1 MHTTL
6 TDSAA
11 PIRMWLDPAETEAGA
26 MRQLRNCADLP
37 WTHGVAVMPDCH
49 QGYGATVG
57 SVIAMRDAVSPGAV
71 GVDLGCGMSAV
82 PTGLTAADLPDSLA
96 RVRAQIERDIPVGRG
111 MHRHGADLARIGM
124 TAETDWTGFWA
135 RFDALDAVD
144 KASWTTADTLRERA
158 DQQLGTLGT
167 GNHFVEMCL
176 DADDRVWLMLHS
188 GSRGIGKVLA
198 DVHMAAAKELPHN
211 ADLPDR
217 DLAVFLNG
225 TPEMAAYRNDLYW
238 AQEYARLNRR
248 VMMELVKAAV
258 TKALDR
264 PIGYGDEI
272 SCHHNYVSEETYDG
286 LDLIVT
292 RKGAISTADGRMGI
306 IPGSMGTG
314 SYIVRGRENDAAYR
328 SASHGAG
335 RRMSRT
341 AARKLYSVADLQA
354 QTEGVECRKD
364 SGVVDEIPG
373 AYKDL
378 EQVMVQQAD
387 LVDVVARLRTILCVK
402 G

>member
-1 MHTTL
+1 VHTTL

-11 PIRMWLDPAETEAGA
+11 PIRMWLDPADTEPGA
-26 MRQLRNCADLP
+26 LAQLRNCADLP

-49 QGYGATVG
+49 RGYGATVG

-82 PTGLTAADLPDSLA
+82 RTDLTAADLPDSLA
-96 RVRAQIERDIPVGRG
+96 GVRAQIERDLPVGRG
-111 MHRHGADLARIGM
+111 LHQHGADLARLDM
-124 TAETDWTGFWA
+124 AAETDWTGFWA
-135 RFDALDAVD
+135 RFDALDAVEQ
-144 KASWTTADTLRERA
+144 AGWTTADKLRTRA
-158 DQQLGTLGT
+158 HQQLGTLGS
-167 GNHFVEMCL
+167 GNHFAEMCL
-176 DADDRVWLMLHS
+176 DEQDRVWLMLHS
-188 GSRGIGKVLA
+188 GSRNIGKVLA

-217 DLAVFLNG
+217 DLSVFLAG
-225 TPEMAAYRNDLYW
+225 TPEMDAYRRDLYW

-248 VMMELVKAAV
+248 VMMELIKAAV
-258 TKALDR
+258 DKALGR
-264 PIGYGDEI
+264 KVGYGEET

-286 LDLIVT
+286 LDLMVT
-292 RKGAISTADGRMGI
+292 RKGAISTEGGRAGI

-314 SYIVRGRENDAAYR
+314 SYIVRGKENDAAYR

-335 RRMSRT
+335 RKMSRN
-341 AARKLYSVADLQA
+341 AARKMFSIKDLQA

-364 SGVVDEIPG
+364 IGVVDEIPG

-378 EQVMVQQAD
+378 DTVMAQQTD
-387 LVDVVARLRTILCVK
+387 LVEVVARLRTVLCVK

>member
-1 MHTTL
+1 
-6 TDSAA
+6 
-11 PIRMWLDPAETEAGA
+11 
-26 MRQLRNCADLP
+26 
-37 WTHGVAVMPDCH
+37 
-49 QGYGATVG
+49 
-57 SVIAMRDAVSPGAV
+57 
-71 GVDLGCGMSAV
+71 
-82 PTGLTAADLPDSLA
+82 
-96 RVRAQIERDIPVGRG
+96 
-111 MHRHGADLARIGM
+111 
-124 TAETDWTGFWA
+124 
-135 RFDALDAVD
+135 
-144 KASWTTADTLRERA
+144 
-158 DQQLGTLGT
+158 
-167 GNHFVEMCL
+167 
-176 DADDRVWLMLHS
+176 MLHS
-188 GSRGIGKVLA
+188 GSRNIGKVLA

-225 TPEMAAYRNDLYW
+225 TPEMVAYRNDLYW

-248 VMMELVKAAV
+248 VMMELAKAALS
-258 TKALDR
+258 KALGRDVA
-264 PIGYGDEI
+264 YGDEI

-292 RKGAISTADGRMGI
+292 RKGAISTEGGRMGI

-314 SYIVRGRENDAAYR
+314 SYIVRGRANDAAYR

-335 RRMSRT
+335 RKMSRT
-341 AARKLYSVADLQA
+341 AARKLFSVADLQA

-378 EQVMVQQAD
+378 DAVMAQQDD